1 MCLLTLQAPIQQ
13 NDQTLKQLVGFCW
26 RSFCVL
32 DHFVGLALKGL
43 TWLKKTKR
51 SINTKTKYL
60 LLIADAYPWHR
71 LLVWEKH
78 VNSQGFCCEILQ
90 YNWTI
95 LLYFQR
101 REFYHFQKFLNPKI
115 SNTLKY
121 LLKGCLEDKVPL
133 NTWGLKFWKR

>member
-1 MCLLTLQAPIQQ
+1 MSFNPSSANPTKWSNTQTISRLLLTNCL
-13 NDQTLKQLVGFCW
+13 
-26 RSFCVL
+26 SVL

-60 LLIADAYPWHR
+60 LLIADAYPWNR

-90 YNWTI
+90 YNWII

-121 LLKGCLEDKVPL
+121 LLKGCLEDKLPL